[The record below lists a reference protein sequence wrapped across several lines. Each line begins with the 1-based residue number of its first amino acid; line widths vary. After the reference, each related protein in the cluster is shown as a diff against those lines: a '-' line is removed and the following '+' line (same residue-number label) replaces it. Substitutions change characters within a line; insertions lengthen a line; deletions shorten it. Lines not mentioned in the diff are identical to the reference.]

1 MPRRMGE
8 PLRTASPDVETLK
21 TFLLGPKRSRRRAE
35 EAPKMPVEVRLI
47 TKTARGGDLG
57 QRQRWITLRDQF
69 ARVVQAHQQ
78 QVLMRRV
85 TSDLPKG

>member
-1 MPRRMGE
+1 MGE
-8 PLRTASPDVETLK
+8 PLRTASPDAETSKML
-21 TFLLGPKRSRRRAE
+21 LLGSKGCRRCAE

-57 QRQRWITLRDQF
+57 QRQGWITLRDEF
-69 ARVVQAHQQ
+69 ARVVQANQQ

-85 TSDLPKG
+85 TGDSPKG

>member
-1 MPRRMGE
+1 
-8 PLRTASPDVETLK
+8 
-21 TFLLGPKRSRRRAE
+21 
-35 EAPKMPVEVRLI
+35 MPVEVRLI
-47 TKTARGGDLG
+47 TKTALGGDLG

-85 TSDLPKG
+85 TSDLPKGQRKMAATHLRFSSKLV